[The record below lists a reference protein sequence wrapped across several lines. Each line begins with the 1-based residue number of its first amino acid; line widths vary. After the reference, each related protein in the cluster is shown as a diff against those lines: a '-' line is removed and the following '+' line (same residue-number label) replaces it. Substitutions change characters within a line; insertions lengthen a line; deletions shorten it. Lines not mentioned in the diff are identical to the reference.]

1 MTPEAGAPR
10 ILHLE
15 RNFYS
20 LGLLL
25 DFLSSQPGFGDYPL
39 RQMVKSL
46 RHQIDRRTHLCAL
59 VGEGAAQRVVG
70 YCGWLEVA
78 AAQGQLWLAG
88 LATLKPLPRGSTVD
102 AFAMTL
108 VAAEDGQTL
117 RRLMRHARALNR
129 GRQVF
134 FKRDY
139 GGKAGAGKPSRKAT
153 VRNA

>member
-1 MTPEAGAPR
+1 MTPVAGETR
-10 ILHLE
+10 ILQLE

-25 DFLSSQPGFGDYPL
+25 DFLSGQPGFRDYPL

-46 RHQIDRRTHLCAL
+46 RLQIDRRTHLCAL
-59 VGEGAAQRVVG
+59 AGEGPAQRVVG

-88 LATLKPLPRGSTVD
+88 LATLKPLPRGSAVD
-102 AFAMTL
+102 AIAMTV
-108 VAAEDGQTL
+108 VAAGDGLTL
-117 RRLMRHARALNR
+117 RRLMRQARALNR
-129 GRQVF
+129 DRQVF

-139 GGKAGAGKPSRKAT
+139 GGKAKPSRKAT